1 MLWDLEAINVKCY
14 LRQNNTPQKY
24 NTLIHVILD
33 DKQEIYTTTICQDV
47 SRCLKM
53 SQFLLSIGS
62 NSNKTNISEDVE
74 NLTSLVLSNLPIA

>member
-14 LRQNNTPQKY
+14 LSQNITPQKY
-24 NTLIHVILD
+24 NTLIRVILD
-33 DKQEIYTTTICQDV
+33 DNQEIYTTI
-47 SRCLKM
+47 KM
-53 SQFLLSIGS
+53 FQFLISIGS